1 MRFGLIR
8 WLETS
13 LVLLTEEARTSFLLL
28 LLSWLVVSHR
38 MIHNCFNSLNRPSV
52 LMFRYLNLILTINV
66 LLGVDSIMRS
76 SRHYFI
82 ILLFRRVFGLKS
94 EFRW

>member
-13 LVLLTEEARTSFLLL
+13 LVLLTEEPRTSFLL

-38 MIHNCFNSLNRPSV
+38 MIHNSFNSLNRPSV

-66 LLGVDSIMRS
+66 LLGVDTIMRS

-82 ILLFRRVFGLKS
+82 ILLFRRIFGLKS